1 MDWVEV
7 VGHLRARH
15 QVGLAT
21 DTWVELWQRFR
32 EGSRAIRQ
40 QQTVRVAVC
49 HGQIYYVIEAEV
61 AVPAQARRTLCE
73 VAELSI
79 GTLVERGDSLVVQA
93 QVPSSALS
101 PATLDRILLAVAH
114 EAMRLSLFVWQRLH
128 AAAHQDSQPP
138 ASTRSAS

>member
-40 QQTVRVAVC
+40 QQTVRVTVC

-61 AVPAQARRTLCE
+61 AVPAQARRALCDS
-73 VAELSI
+73 AELAI
-79 GTLVERGDSLVVQA
+79 GQLVERGDALVAQV

-101 PATLDRILLAVAH
+101 PATLDRILLAVAQ
-114 EAMRLSLFVWQRLH
+114 EAMRLSLFVWQRLS
-128 AAAHQDSQPP
+128 AAAQDSQPP